1 MTTILIVEDEA
12 VIAEMLADLFIDEG
26 YRVQVARNGREGL
39 GFLDKLLPDLVLSD
53 VMMPVMDGR
62 ALCEAMAQHPKHR
75 SIPVILMSAGG
86 DTIKLDHCHYT
97 AFIAKPFSL
106 HTMLDTVARIVG

>member
-1 MTTILIVEDEA
+1 MPTILIVEDEA
-12 VIAEMLADLFIDEG
+12 VIAEMLADLFTDEG
-26 YRVQVARNGREGL
+26 YQVQVARNGREAL
-39 GFLDKLLPDLVLSD
+39 SFLDKLLPDLVLSD

-75 SIPVILMSAGG
+75 NIPIILMSAGG
-86 DTIKLDHCHYT
+86 DMIKLDHSRYV

-106 HTMLDTVARIVG
+106 HTVLDSVARIVG